1 MSYKL
6 LGLGPTQ
13 PGPDLGNPT
22 QPEPEKLPQSQ
33 KISQK
38 LAKMSGLNW
47 PAAGNHWPDLT
58 WAKNKMAR
66 PRPISYIS
74 RSF

>member
-38 LAKMSGLNW
+38 LAKISGLN
-47 PAAGNHWPDLT
+47 WPDLT